1 MKDFYNPLLLLAVA
15 VLLSCGFSSMAGA
28 DSYAL
33 WALVL
38 CATGFIVDGVLALAR
53 TLTHRPGVMNVV
65 WSVVFL
71 IVGSCTWVMISQA
84 NEAGAEEVA
93 EFRAAYAALQGGAD
107 VNALNEAGDSV
118 LVLAVE
124 CGREN
129 VVRELLQRADVS
141 AENKLAAALRAVEC
155 NRELEL
161 SLLLDGGVEVNS
173 SVHGS
178 TLLCAA
184 AAEGKHRV
192 LNLLLERGA
201 QPDLADE
208 SGTPPLIHGVLSGNT
223 AVVKSLLA
231 AGANPAAQDATGRS
245 AASFSRSEKMDKA
258 LNGE

>member
-15 VLLSCGFSSMAGA
+15 VLLACGFSSMEGA

-33 WALVL
+33 WAMVL

-53 TLTHRPGVMNVV
+53 TLAHRSGVMCVV

-71 IVGSCTWVMISQA
+71 IIGSCTWVMVSRV
-84 NEAGAEEVA
+84 NEAGAEDVA
-93 EFRAAYAALQGGAD
+93 EFRTAYAALQGGAD
-107 VNALNEAGDSV
+107 VNAVNESGDSV

-129 VVRELLQRADVS
+129 VVRELLQRPELTVES
-141 AENKLAAALRAVEC
+141 KLAAALRAVEC

-161 SLLLDGGVEVNS
+161 SLLIDGGVAVNS

-184 AAEGKHRV
+184 AAEGKVRV

-201 QPDLADE
+201 QPDLAD
-208 SGTPPLIHGVLSGNT
+208 SAGTPPLVHGVLSGNT

-231 AGANPAAQDATGRS
+231 AGANPAAQDANGRS

-258 LNGE
+258 LKGE